1 MYLIAITGGT
11 GCGKSTIVRKTIEG
25 FYNKSITYLS
35 QDSYYKDNS
44 NLNFKQRDKLN
55 YDIPDALDFDLFY
68 SHLKDLKKGISIDRP
83 NYSFEN
89 HLRKDNTTLIKA
101 QKILIIEGILI
112 LSDKRICDIVNHSI
126 YIDVKKE
133 IREERR
139 ILRDIEQR
147 GRKKRDII
155 KLFKEVLHPMHEK
168 YVSCVK
174 SKCDFILDNNKPDSN
189 CDEFIIDL
197 INKNI

>member
-11 GCGKSTIVRKTIEG
+11 GCGKSTIVKKIIKG
-25 FYNKSITYLS
+25 FYNDTISYLS

-44 NLNFKQRDKLN
+44 NLSFKQRDQLN
-55 YDIPDALDFDLFY
+55 YDNPDALDFDLFY
-68 SHLKDLKKGISIDRP
+68 SHLKDLKNGKSIDRP
-83 NYSFEN
+83 NYSFED
-89 HLRKDNTTLIKA
+89 HLRKDDTTLIKA

-112 LSDKRICDIVNHSI
+112 LSDKRISDIVNLSI
-126 YIDVKKE
+126 YIEVKKE

-139 ILRDIEQR
+139 ILRDIKQR
-147 GRKKRDII
+147 ARKKKDII

-174 SKCDFILDNNKPDSN
+174 TECDFILDNNNPDSN
-189 CDEFIIDL
+189 CDKFIIDL
-197 INKNI
+197 IKKNI